1 MNTALIVAAGTGSR
15 SELKESKV
23 LFKLNQKPLFMYSVE
38 LFQSLG
44 FEICLVVSKNDMSEI
59 MDYVDSSVHIVI
71 GGKTRSESVQRGLK
85 EVKTPYVYI
94 HDAARPLITE
104 KAISQIEKALEVH
117 DAVVLA
123 ERVVSALKYYDKNTL
138 KTLDRNHHIL
148 TQTPQAFLTEKIRYA
163 YIRNN
168 ESFDDDISLYQSFY
182 PDQYIHV
189 IINDEPN
196 PKMTYPS
203 DFINLKTQ
211 IEGVKNM
218 RIGHSFD
225 LHQLIEGRKLILGGI
240 KIDHEKGLDGHSDAD
255 VLLHAISEAMLGAL
269 ALGDLGTH
277 FPDTDEKYKNIS
289 SMVLLQNVYQKIKQL
304 GYEINNIDA
313 TIYAQTPK
321 LNPFIQQMREN
332 IASKLAMKIEDL
344 SIKATTYERMDAI
357 GNEKAMAAEAVVLL
371 RKVLL

>member
-240 KIDHEKGLDGHSDAD
+240 EIDHEKGLDGHSDAD

-332 IASKLAMKIEDL
+332 IASKLVMKIEDL

>member
-23 LFKLNQKPLFMYSVE
+23 LFKVNQKPLFMYSVE
-38 LFQSLG
+38 VFQSLG

-59 MDYVDSSVHIVI
+59 MDYVDPSVHIVI
-71 GGKTRSESVQRGLK
+71 GGKTRSESVQKGLK

-94 HDAARPLITE
+94 HDAARPLITT
-104 KAISQIEKALEVH
+104 KAILNIEKALEVH
-117 DAVVLA
+117 DAVALA

-138 KTLDRNHHIL
+138 KTLDRKSHVL

-168 ESFDDDISLYQSFY
+168 DSFDDDISLYQSFY

-189 IINDEPN
+189 IINEEPN
-196 PKMTYPS
+196 PKMTYPN

-211 IEGVKNM
+211 IEGAKNM

-225 LHQLIEGRKLILGGI
+225 LHQLKEGRKLILGGI
-240 KIDHEKGLDGHSDAD
+240 EIDHEKGLDGHSDAD

-277 FPDTDEKYKNIS
+277 FPDDDEKYKNIS
-289 SMVLLQNVYQKIKQL
+289 SMILLQNVYQKIKQL

-321 LNPFIQQMREN
+321 LAPYMNQMREN
-332 IASKLAMKIEDL
+332 IASKLAIKLDDL

-371 RKVLL
+371 RKVML

>member
-23 LFKLNQKPLFMYSVE
+23 LFKLNQKPLFMFSVE

-240 KIDHEKGLDGHSDAD
+240 EIDHEKGLDGHSDAD

>member
-240 KIDHEKGLDGHSDAD
+240 EIDHEKGLDGHSDAD

>member
-44 FEICLVVSKNDMSEI
+44 FEICLVVSKNDISEI

-182 PDQYIHV
+182 PDQCIHV

-240 KIDHEKGLDGHSDAD
+240 EIDHEKGLDGHSDAD

-332 IASKLAMKIEDL
+332 IASKLVMKIEDL

>member
-71 GGKTRSESVQRGLK
+71 GGKTRSESVQKGLK

-168 ESFDDDISLYQSFY
+168 ESLDDDISLYQSFY

-196 PKMTYPS
+196 PKMTYPN

-240 KIDHEKGLDGHSDAD
+240 EIDHEKGLDGHSDAD

>member
-23 LFKLNQKPLFMYSVE
+23 LFKVNQKPLFMYSVE
-38 LFQSLG
+38 VFQSLG

-59 MDYVDSSVHIVI
+59 MDYVDPSVHIVI
-71 GGKTRSESVQRGLK
+71 GGKTRSESVQKGLK

-94 HDAARPLITE
+94 HDAARPLITT
-104 KAISQIEKALEVH
+104 KAILNIEKALEVH
-117 DAVVLA
+117 DAVALA

-138 KTLDRNHHIL
+138 KTLDRESHVL

-168 ESFDDDISLYQSFY
+168 DSFDDDISLYQSFY

-189 IINDEPN
+189 IINEEPN
-196 PKMTYPS
+196 PKMTYPN

-211 IEGVKNM
+211 IEGAKNM

-225 LHQLIEGRKLILGGI
+225 LHQLKEGRKLIIGGI
-240 KIDHEKGLDGHSDAD
+240 EIDHEKGLDGHSDAD

-277 FPDTDEKYKNIS
+277 FPDDDEKYKNIS
-289 SMVLLQNVYQKIKQL
+289 SMILLQNVYQKIKQL

-321 LNPFIQQMREN
+321 LAPYINQMREN
-332 IASKLAMKIEDL
+332 IASKLAIKLDDL

-371 RKVLL
+371 RKVML